1 LSRSIYNF
9 KSEERKVKG
18 SFDEKW
24 SYSKRAKERGRLT
37 GVYIIIDNSRV
48 NFKRYIDQKLSK

>member
-24 SYSKRAKERGRLT
+24 SYSKKAKERPVRRRIYYHREQQG
-37 GVYIIIDNSRV
+37 
-48 NFKRYIDQKLSK
+48 